1 MLGFLF
7 SRAYLTNKKKRERK
21 RFSCVHG
28 LWVCRLPTICRGKK
42 RFFFLRRGDYCEYV
56 YGHEDRKKKKSIPN
70 ILKMLS
76 FFLPVDSFVASLAAS
91 GYTPRPCAFSTIFVS
106 KKKKKKMRKF
116 KKEKEDRVC
125 DYHEISSVY
134 LKKKKEMISR
144 GGELAS
150 RSGDARRTRIIKV
163 TTPATN

>member
-1 MLGFLF
+1 MD
-7 SRAYLTNKKKRERK
+7 TKIE
-21 RFSCVHG
+21 
-28 LWVCRLPTICRGKK
+28 
-42 RFFFLRRGDYCEYV
+42 
-56 YGHEDRKKKKSIPN
+56 KKKSIPN

-150 RSGDARRTRIIKV
+150 RSDDARRTRIIKV
-163 TTPATN
+163 TTPATNELAFFERERLFDGRTRKKNKRRG